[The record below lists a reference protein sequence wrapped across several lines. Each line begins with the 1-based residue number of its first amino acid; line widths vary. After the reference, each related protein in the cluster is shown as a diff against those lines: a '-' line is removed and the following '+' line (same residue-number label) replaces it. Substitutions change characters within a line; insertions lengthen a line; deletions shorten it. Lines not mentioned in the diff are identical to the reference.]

1 MYECFKQFYIFG
13 KTMLLQEYTL
23 VNANYTFY
31 YFETCYYAT
40 FLWDETKP
48 IYDNYD
54 EVNPRV

>member
-1 MYECFKQFYIFG
+1 
-13 KTMLLQEYTL
+13 MLLQEYTL